1 MWADLGSMIDYSG
14 MIMVDVGCERADLG
28 FKRTDIE
35 SDRAD
40 KGSKRADMGLC
51 ERILRLLIA
60 NMWSDRARS

>member
-28 FKRTDIE
+28 SKRTDIE

-40 KGSKRADMGLC
+40 KGSKRADTGLC
-51 ERILRLLIA
+51 GRILRFLIA
-60 NMWSDRARS
+60 NMWSERVRS